1 MLEIKNISKI
11 YNTEELSQ
19 RALDDVSITFRENEF
34 VSVLGPSGSGKTT
47 LLNII
52 GGLDHYDSGD
62 LVINDISTKKYK
74 DKDWDSYRNHRI
86 GFVFQNYNL
95 ITHQTVLSNVELAL
109 TLSGVSKKE
118 RLKRAK
124 DALNKVGLKNHMKK
138 RPNQLSGG
146 QMQRVAIARALVN
159 NPDILLADEPTG
171 ALDSK
176 TSEQIMKLLKEVAK
190 DRLVIMVTHNPEIA
204 EKYST
209 RIIKLRDGKV
219 TDDTDPFDN
228 KKTEDNEITQKTKK
242 TSMSLKT
249 ALSLSLNNLMTKK
262 GRTILTAFAGSIG
275 IIGIALILSLSSGV
289 NDYITSIQRE
299 TMLSYPITIESSA
312 MDLTSFLETGREA
325 SQGKEKIDHKKDAI
339 YTDGTIL
346 KLASSM
352 TTNIYENNLTK
363 FKKYL
368 DNKNSEI
375 NKYVGNNGIIYNYQT
390 KFNVFSYDPEK
401 TLVNSNGSTFEE
413 TISENEALHQV
424 NNNVSSTFE
433 EALFTEL
440 LPNKDGKGIS
450 KAVKEEYEIVNGSW
464 PKQYNEVVIIVDKN
478 NEITATN
485 MYYLGFLPS
494 KNYKKI
500 LNSLKENK
508 DFVYDAE
515 KISYDKILNKEF
527 YLLTESDYYI
537 KKSNG
542 NFESIK
548 NNTGK
553 VQELVNKK
561 SLKLKVVGII
571 RQKEDSKNRLISSA
585 MGYTKELTNWMIK
598 HTDNSKIIKAQ
609 EDSKKINVLNGL
621 KFSVSSNKEKASE
634 AKKFLTNLGVSDK
647 ARLITMMMQDQ
658 GNTQVTSQMMNMDE
672 VALANYLDMWLQN
685 PDQKALIKVYD
696 NYISTGSYDENM
708 NNFGKIDKER
718 PYSISIYADT
728 FEDKDGITDAINS
741 YNDKQK
747 EEDKIT
753 YTDYVGLLM
762 SSVTTIINAITYV
775 LIAFVS
781 ISLIVSSIMIAI
793 ITYIS
798 VLERTKEIGI
808 LRAIGASKKDIS
820 RVFRAETFIEGAVA
834 GVFGITITLL
844 LNIPINKIIFN
855 LTDIDGLSKLPVVGA
870 IALIIISILLTV
882 IAGLIPSKMA
892 AKKDPVE
899 ALRTE

>member
-124 DALNKVGLKNHMKK
+124 DALDKVGLKNHMKK

-209 RIIKLRDGKV
+209 RIIKLKDGKV

-325 SQGKEKIDHKKDAI
+325 SEGKKEIDHKKDAI

-464 PKQYNEVVIIVDKN
+464 PKKYNEVVIIVDKN

-515 KISYDKILNKEF
+515 KITYDKILNKEF

-537 KKSNG
+537 KKDNG

-571 RQKEDSKNRLISSA
+571 RQKEDSKNRLINSA

-598 HTDNSKIIKAQ
+598 HTDNSKLIKAQ

-621 KFSVSSNKEKASE
+621 KFSVSSDKEKASE

-728 FEDKDGITDAINS
+728 FEDKDGITDSINN

-855 LTDIDGLSKLPVVGA
+855 LTDIDGLSKLPVLGA
-870 IALIIISILLTV
+870 VALIIISILLTV